1 MSKPLTSGLACKRL
15 LLASASP
22 ARRATLAAAGIPPL
36 VAVADLDEDALL
48 AAHPGLDASGQV
60 ELLATAKASAVAEQ
74 LASWFP
80 ITDNHQHPTAADRH
94 STAASRHPTTAN
106 QMLGQAVAG
115 ASPAVVVGCD
125 SMLEVDGQIVGKPH
139 TAEVARERLR
149 AMRGRAGDL
158 HTGHCVIDVA
168 TGQRAVGTSTATVHI
183 GELSDAEIEAYI
195 ATGEPLH
202 VAGSFTIDGY
212 GGPFVE
218 RVEGDHHGVVGISLP
233 LLRRLLAELGHAIP
247 EFWDVKGGS

>member
-1 MSKPLTSGLACKRL
+1 MSKPPASGRARKRL
-15 LLASASP
+15 LLASASS
-22 ARRATLAAAGIPPL
+22 ARRATLTAAGISPL

-48 AAHPGLDASGQV
+48 AAHPGLDASAQV
-60 ELLATAKASAVAEQ
+60 ELLATAKASAIAEQ
-74 LASWFP
+74 LVSWSP
-80 ITDNHQHPTAADRH
+80 A
-94 STAASRHPTTAN
+94 AASRHPTAANRPPTATSRHSTAAN
-106 QMLGQAVAG
+106 QMVGQAVAG
-115 ASPAVVVGCD
+115 AGPAVVVGCD
-125 SMLEVDGQIVGKPH
+125 SMLEMDGQIVGKPH